1 MRTWWLYTYKS
12 GIPWR
17 QRAHHPTGSRQHKL
31 GAVVV
36 CPEDF
41 PEAKDVLKWKF
52 PLEGYKD
59 PSATRGQQHTH
70 TQGLHDLP
78 ETEEQVETIRFLCK
92 DVEISKSGIA

>member
-1 MRTWWLYTYKS
+1 MAYLDEISQDHIPMRFEYS
-12 GIPWR
+12 
-17 QRAHHPTGSRQHKL
+17 QSNEQDKL

-70 TQGLHDLP
+70 TQGLHGLP
-78 ETEEQVETIRFLCK
+78 ETEEQVESIRYLCE